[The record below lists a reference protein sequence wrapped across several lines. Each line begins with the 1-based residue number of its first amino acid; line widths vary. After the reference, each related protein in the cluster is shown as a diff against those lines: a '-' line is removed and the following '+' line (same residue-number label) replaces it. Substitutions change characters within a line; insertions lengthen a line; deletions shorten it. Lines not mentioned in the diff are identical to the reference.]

1 MKRILLLLTMG
12 LLAGSMARAAV
23 PGQMDVQGRLL
34 NAGSPMNGARSATF
48 KIYDAGTGGSVLWAE
63 DDSLGVTN
71 GIFSVVLGQ
80 VVPIPTVVFS
90 SPPRWLEVTVEG
102 STLNPRLP
110 LTTSAYAFWS
120 QRADT
125 ATVALSGSAGG
136 GQWET
141 DGTSVWRS
149 TGNVG
154 IGNPSPIY
162 SLDVAGGDTRFQRD
176 LGGPDF
182 IVSVPPSDVRLF
194 SEANIPVNIGTNGDA
209 FKLSIQGNGRINVK
223 NALGIGPG
231 TPWTDN
237 GIYLDAGSQQ
247 SYIAWDNRS
256 NTGFLMYQAQASD
269 GFYFASSGGG
279 SAETWNFVS
288 SGLGNLLTIGST
300 STFNRSL
307 NVSSN
312 LNVGG
317 NLFVGGTKCR
327 TVKDAKYGDLYY
339 NAVESDRANFT
350 SSGRSVLSNGK
361 CHVELD
367 PRWLAG
373 VTIDDKHPLDVV
385 AVVFYGPHGNWYA
398 VPAARGFDIIDPDGG
413 SSQFCWTA
421 QARQRGYEDLDLNYP
436 APIAAK

>member
-1 MKRILLLLTMG
+1 MKRILLLLTSG
-12 LLAGSMARAAV
+12 LLMGSAVMAAV
-23 PGQMDVQGRLL
+23 PGQMNVQGRLL
-34 NAGSPMNGARSATF
+34 SAGSPMNGGHPATF
-48 KIYDAGTGGSVLWAE
+48 RIYDSASGGTALWIE
-63 DDSLGVTN
+63 DDSLSVQN
-71 GIFSVVLGQ
+71 GIFSAVLGQ
-80 VVPIPTVVFS
+80 AVPIPTLVFS
-90 SPPRWLEVTVEG
+90 SQPRWLEVTVEG
-102 STLNPRLP
+102 STLSPRLQ

-125 ATVALSGSAGG
+125 AAVALSGAANGE
-136 GQWET
+136 QWET
-141 DGTSVWRS
+141 DGTNVWRS
-149 TGNVG
+149 TGHVG
-154 IGNPSPIY
+154 IGNPDPIF

-176 LGGPDF
+176 LGGADF
-182 IVSVPPSDVRLF
+182 IDSVPPTDVRLF
-194 SEANIPVNIGTNGDA
+194 SQANIPVNIGTNGDA

-223 NALGIGPG
+223 NALGIGPA

-247 SYIAWDNRS
+247 SYIGWDNRS

-279 SAETWNFVS
+279 SAETWNYVS

-300 STFNRSL
+300 STFYRSL

-327 TVKDAKYGDLYY
+327 TVKDTQYGDLYY
-339 NAVESDRANFT
+339 NAVESDHANFT
-350 SSGRSVLSNGK
+350 SSGRASLKNGK
-361 CHVELD
+361 CHVDLD

-373 VTIDDKHPLDVV
+373 VTIDDTHPLDVV
-385 AVVFYGPHGNWYA
+385 SIVFYGPHGNWYA
-398 VPAARGFDIIDPDGG
+398 TPGARGFDIIDPNG
-413 SSQFCWTA
+413 SSSEFCWTA
-421 QARQRGYEDLDLNYP
+421 QARQKGYEDLDLNRP